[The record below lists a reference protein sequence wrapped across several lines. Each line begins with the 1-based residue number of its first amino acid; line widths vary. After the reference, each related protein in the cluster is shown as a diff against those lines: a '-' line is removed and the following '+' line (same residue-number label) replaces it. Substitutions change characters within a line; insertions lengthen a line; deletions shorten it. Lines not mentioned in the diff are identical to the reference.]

1 MSKIFLLKNKQ
12 KGFSLVEILIVV
24 AILGLI
30 SVVLATFQVDIW
42 RQNSFLTNSIQA
54 EQDARIALKRLV
66 AELRQAAPSDTG
78 AFAIA
83 LADKD
88 KLTFYSDIDGDGL
101 HERLRYF
108 LATSTLK
115 RGLLKPTGSP
125 LTYLDANEQVSN
137 FVPNLVNSN
146 SIIFT
151 YFDKNYAGTST
162 ALTLP
167 INLPNVRLVK
177 VQFSIEADPNRAPVT
192 TTYESQVAIRS
203 LKDNL

>member
-108 LATSTLK
+108 LSGNILR
-115 RGLLKPTGSP
+115 RGILKPTGSP

-177 VQFSIEADPNRAPVT
+177 ILFSIEADPNHAPVT
-192 TTYESQVAIRS
+192 TTYENQVSIRS

>member
-108 LATSTLK
+108 LSGNILR
-115 RGLLKPTGSP
+115 RGIIKPTGSP

>member
-1 MSKIFLLKNKQ
+1 MIKIKNNQ
-12 KGFSLVEILIVV
+12 SGFSLAEIVIVV

-30 SVVLATFQVDIW
+30 SVVLASFQVDIW
-42 RQNSFLTNSIQA
+42 RQNSFLSNSIQA

-108 LATSTLK
+108 LSGNILR
-115 RGLLKPTGSP
+115 RGVLKPTGSP
-125 LTYLDANEQVSN
+125 LSYVDANEQLGNAVI
-137 FVPNLVNSN
+137 NLVNAN
-146 SIIFT
+146 SLIFN
-151 YFDKNYAGTST
+151 YYDKNYAGTST

-177 VQFSIEADPNRAPVT
+177 ILLSIEADPNRAPVT

>member
-1 MSKIFLLKNKQ
+1 MKIKNK
-12 KGFSLVEILIVV
+12 KFGFSLAEIVIVV

-30 SVVLATFQVDIW
+30 GVALATFQVDIW
-42 RQNSFLTNSIQA
+42 RQNSFLSNSIQA
-54 EQDARIALKRLV
+54 EQDARMALKRLV

-88 KLTFYSDIDGDGL
+88 KLTFYSDIDGDGN

-115 RGLLKPTGSP
+115 RGVLKPTGSP
-125 LTYLDANEQVSN
+125 LGYVDANEQLGNAV
-137 FVPNLVNSN
+137 VNLVNAN
-146 SIIFT
+146 NLIFN
-151 YFDKNYAGTST
+151 YYDKNYAGTST
-162 ALTLP
+162 PLVLP

-177 VQFSIEADPNRAPVT
+177 ILLSIEADPNRAPIT
-192 TTYESQVAIRS
+192 TTYENQVSIRS

>member
-1 MSKIFLLKNKQ
+1 MKIKNEKF
-12 KGFSLVEILIVV
+12 GFSLTEIVIVV

-30 SVVLATFQVDIW
+30 GVALATFQVDIW
-42 RQNSFLTNSIQA
+42 RQNSFLSNSIQA
-54 EQDARIALKRLV
+54 EQDARMALKRLV

-115 RGLLKPTGSP
+115 RGVLKPTGSP
-125 LTYLDANEQVSN
+125 LNYVDANEQLGNAV
-137 FVPNLVNSN
+137 VNLVNAN
-146 SIIFT
+146 NLIFN
-151 YFDKNYAGTST
+151 YYDKNYAGTST

-167 INLPNVRLVK
+167 INIPSVRLVK
-177 VQFSIEADPNRAPVT
+177 ILLSIEADPNRAPIT
-192 TTYESQVAIRS
+192 TTYENQVSIRS

>member
-1 MSKIFLLKNKQ
+1 MKIKNEKF
-12 KGFSLVEILIVV
+12 GFSLVEIVVVV

-30 SVVLATFQVDIW
+30 GLALATFQVDIW
-42 RQNSFLTNSIQA
+42 RQNSFLSNSIQA
-54 EQDARIALKRLV
+54 EQDARMALKRLV

-88 KLTFYSDIDGDGL
+88 KLTFYSDIDGDGN

-115 RGLLKPTGSP
+115 RGVLKPTGSP
-125 LTYLDANEQVSN
+125 LGYVDANEQLGNAV
-137 FVPNLVNSN
+137 VNLVNAN
-146 SIIFT
+146 NLIFN
-151 YFDKNYAGTST
+151 YYDKNYAGTST
-162 ALTLP
+162 PLVLP

-177 VQFSIEADPNRAPVT
+177 ILLSIEADPNRAPIT
-192 TTYESQVAIRS
+192 TTYENQVSIRS